1 MARRSAPPNSGPA
14 YIPKNQHVQ
23 RRALND
29 PDESSFAR
37 FLREEIYAPE
47 KLSGNISIVIGVS
60 TFIGGIL
67 AVRTWGE
74 YMVLNLQKTIAGG
87 QKHHGPLLQ
96 DTYNICTMG
105 TPIITHSILCR
116 KDHALDEKSSS
127 EYLEFF
133 LKAALRSTGC
143 WLL

>member
-23 RRALND
+23 RRAIHD
-29 PDESSFAR
+29 PNESAFTR

-47 KLSGNISIVIGVS
+47 KLPGNISIVVGVS

-74 YMVLNLQKTIAGG
+74 YMVLKLQKTIARG
-87 QKHHGPLLQ
+87 QKHRGPLLQ
-96 DTYNICTMG
+96 DTYNICTTG
-105 TPIITHSILCR
+105 NTNYYAPPFSVARIL
-116 KDHALDEKSSS
+116 
-127 EYLEFF
+127 LE
-133 LKAALRSTGC
+133 A
-143 WLL
+143 